1 MNKRGGVLSDSALE
15 IGAGVLIVIIFLTFL
30 NFVVPRASG
39 EGFKDEVLAKD
50 IALSIKAISSIPED
64 MELKYTTLKGV
75 ELEIKKG
82 FVQAGSV
89 KINTVSNLEV
99 DFSKQTVNA
108 NQQLLISK
116 RGNKLEVK
124 AI

>member
-39 EGFKDEVLAKD
+39 EGFKDEIIAKD

-64 MELKYTTLKGV
+64 MELKYTILREV
-75 ELEIKKG
+75 ELEIKNG
-82 FVQAGSV
+82 FIQVGSV
-89 KINTVSNLEV
+89 KINTVSDLEV
-99 DFSKQTVNA
+99 DFSKQTVSA
-108 NQQLLISK
+108 NKQLLIAK

-124 AI
+124 VI

>member
-15 IGAGVLIVIIFLTFL
+15 IGAGVLIVIIFLIFL

-89 KINTVSNLEV
+89 KINTFSNLEV
-99 DFSKQTVNA
+99 DFSRQTVNA

>member
-15 IGAGVLIVIIFLTFL
+15 IGAGVLIVIIFLIFL

-99 DFSKQTVNA
+99 DFSRQTVNA

>member
-15 IGAGVLIVIIFLTFL
+15 IGAGVLIVIIFLIFL

-39 EGFKDEVLAKD
+39 EGFKDEVIAKD

-89 KINTVSNLEV
+89 RINTVSNLEV

>member
-15 IGAGVLIVIIFLTFL
+15 IGAGVLIVIIFLIFL

-39 EGFKDEVLAKD
+39 EGFRDEAIAKD
-50 IALSIKAISSIPED
+50 IALSIKAISSISED
-64 MELKYTTLKGV
+64 MELKYTILREV
-75 ELEIKKG
+75 ELEIKNG
-82 FVQAGSV
+82 FIQVGSV
-89 KINTVSNLEV
+89 KINTLSNLEA
-99 DFSKQTVNA
+99 DFSKQTVSA

-124 AI
+124 VI